1 LEDEPTLDAAPAPAV
16 GYQDAEHG
24 YDTQPRLAAVQDD
37 VLSLGLLL
45 CELAGGP
52 EMLARVM
59 DRQRRPEQAVE
70 DDAPPISLAL
80 AAVIEIA
87 AHADPERRFQ
97 NATALENALARAYA
111 VERRIAR
118 LAANQPIR
126 QTSRLERGQLDQI
139 APEPEDGPGSHFD
152 LATRHISAVWGGAE
166 LAATICWKCGG
177 RNQIGAL
184 ICRVCGARQPV
195 LAGTPRA
202 TQSGPRRIS
211 RPPKPTRRLYESD
224 EWAEWSEADEEDYRP
239 RPRRTRPLSG
249 RLEDGV
255 TAAPGALRRTSR
267 PAPPPDKGQR
277 VLWALVWVCFG
288 MAILLG
294 SATAIVAYL
303 ALH

>member
-1 LEDEPTLDAAPAPAV
+1 EAADDLSDAPTLDA
-16 GYQDAEHG
+16 ERG

-37 VLSLGLLL
+37 VFSLGLLL
-45 CELAGGP
+45 RELAGGP
-52 EMLARVM
+52 EVIARVM

-87 AHADPERRFQ
+87 AYADPERRFQ
-97 NATALENALARAYA
+97 NAAALENALARAYA

-126 QTSRLERGQLDQI
+126 QTARLERGQLDQL
-139 APEPEDGPGSHFD
+139 APEPEDGAGSHFD
-152 LATRHISAVWGGAE
+152 LATRHISAVWGGPE
-166 LAATICWKCGG
+166 LAATVCWKCGG
-177 RNQIGAL
+177 RNQIGTL

-195 LAGTPRA
+195 LAGPPRA

-211 RPPKPTRRLYESD
+211 RPPQPTRRLYESN
-224 EWAEWSEADEEDYRP
+224 EWDEWSEEDEEGYRP

-255 TAAPGALRRTSR
+255 TSAPGTLRRVSR
-267 PAPPPDKGQR
+267 PAPPLDKGQR

-303 ALH
+303 ALQ